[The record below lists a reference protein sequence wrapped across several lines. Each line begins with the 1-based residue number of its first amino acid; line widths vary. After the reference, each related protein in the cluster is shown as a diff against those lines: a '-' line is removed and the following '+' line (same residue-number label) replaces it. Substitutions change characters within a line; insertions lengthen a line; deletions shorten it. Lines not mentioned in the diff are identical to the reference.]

1 MTHFEVI
8 ILIIIYGVCYGYTL
22 AMFIKEKNVWLRI
35 FFAIISLAVAFY
47 TPLIFG
53 GMLYEKLKEK

>member
-1 MTHFEVI
+1 MTYFEVI

-35 FFAIISLAVAFY
+35 FFVIVSLGVAFY

>member
-8 ILIIIYGVCYGYTL
+8 ILIIIYLVCYGYTL
-22 AMFIKEKNVWLRI
+22 SMFIKEENVWLRI
-35 FFAIISLAVAFY
+35 FFAIVSLAVAFCA
-47 TPLIFG
+47 PLLFG

>member
-8 ILIIIYGVCYGYTL
+8 ILTIIYLVCYGYTL
-22 AMFIKEKNVWLRI
+22 AMFIEEKNVRI
-35 FFAIISLAVAFY
+35 RILLAIVSLALAFW

-53 GMLYEKLKEK
+53 EMLYNKLKEK